1 MNAPYGAGAV
11 YFSVTSMYTQTRI
24 QRVVAA
30 TLVAA
35 ITVIAATACSSNP
48 KPLTGQAAGYAD
60 AKRDSLRY
68 PYTKADIDFMSGMI
82 SHHAQAIVMATWA
95 PTHGA
100 SPAIIRLTERVVNAQ
115 TDEITMMQ
123 GWLRDRKQIVP
134 DANPKGMK
142 MMMGGMEHVMAMP
155 GMLTDEQMAKLD
167 AARGVEFDR
176 HFLTYMIQ
184 HHRGAVSMVDVLMAN
199 NGAAQDE
206 TVFKFSNDMY
216 IDQSTEIVR
225 MIQMVLEIG
234 GPVRP

>member
-1 MNAPYGAGAV
+1 MHTHTPIKRLIAATVVAAV
-11 YFSVTSMYTQTRI
+11 T
-24 QRVVAA
+24 VVAA
-30 TLVAA
+30 T
-35 ITVIAATACSSNP
+35 ACARNP
-48 KPLTGQAAGYAD
+48 RPLTGQAAGYAD

-82 SHHAQAIVMATWA
+82 SHHAQAIVMAKWA

-100 SPAIIRLTERVVNAQ
+100 SAAVIRLTERVINAQ

-123 GWLRDRKQIVP
+123 GWLRDRRQVVP
-134 DANPKGMK
+134 EANPTGMK

-167 AARGVEFDR
+167 ASTGVEFDR

-184 HHRGAVSMVDVLMAN
+184 HHRGAVGMVETLMAN

-206 TVFKFSNDMY
+206 TVFKFSNDVY

-225 MIQMVLEIG
+225 MMQMVLEIG

>member
-1 MNAPYGAGAV
+1 M
-11 YFSVTSMYTQTRI
+11 YFSATHMQTNSPIR
-24 QRVVAA
+24 R
-30 TLVAA
+30 LVATA
-35 ITVIAATACSSNP
+35 LIFAVTVIAATACASNP
-48 KPLTGQAAGYAD
+48 KPLTGQAAGFAE

-82 SHHAQAIVMATWA
+82 SHHAQAIVMAKWA

-100 SPAIIRLTERVVNAQ
+100 SAAVIRLTERVINAQ

-123 GWLRDRKQIVP
+123 GWLRDRKQVVP

-167 AARGVEFDR
+167 ASTGVEFDR

-184 HHRGAVSMVDVLMAN
+184 HHRGAVGMVQTLMAN

-206 TVFKFSNDMY
+206 TVFKFSNDVY

-225 MIQMVLEIG
+225 MMQMVLEIG